1 METMTT
7 IRLNDGRMLAY
18 EDVGDPA
25 GTPILFAHG
34 FGDSRLTRH
43 PDDSM
48 AERAGVRVITP
59 DRPGIG
65 GSDPKPAK
73 AAAERAD
80 DLGELADALGIE
92 RFAVLAWSG
101 GTPTGLACGARFPE
115 RVTAIGVAAGFAP
128 FDREGAYEGLNAR
141 MAKGLPGIRRGPALA
156 RPFMWQAARGYAK
169 DPEKAFEKQFGEDM
183 TAPDRAVMAE
193 PGVRD
198 NILAGAVEAHRPGG
212 KGMALDMQLIFA
224 RHWGFEPD
232 HVKVPVKLWYGDA
245 DDITPPQMGRYL
257 AERLPDAELTVYPG
271 EAHMLV
277 ITHWEEIL
285 RSLSAVRS
293 APSR

>member
-1 METMTT
+1 MTT
-7 IRLNDGRMLAY
+7 IRLNDGRPLAY

-25 GTPILFAHG
+25 GSPILYAHG

-43 PDDSM
+43 PDDSI
-48 AERAGVRVITP
+48 AANAGVRLITA

-65 GSDPKPAK
+65 GSGPKPAK

-80 DLGELADALGIE
+80 DLRQLADALEID

-101 GTPTGLACGARFPE
+101 GTPTGLACGARFPD
-115 RVTAIGVAAGFAP
+115 RVTGIGVAAGFAP
-128 FDREGAYEGLNAR
+128 LDRDGAYEGLNRTMAR
-141 MAKGLPGIRRGPALA
+141 GLPGIRKAPWLA
-156 RPFMWQAARGYAK
+156 RFFMWQAARGYAK
-169 DPEKAFEKQFGEDM
+169 DPEKAFEKQFGQDM

-193 PGVRD
+193 PGVRE
-198 NILAGAVEAHRPGG
+198 NMLAGAAEAHRPGG
-212 KGMALDMQLIFA
+212 RGMALDMQLLFA
-224 RHWGFEPD
+224 RAWGFELED
-232 HVKVPVKLWYGDA
+232 VNVPVKLWYGDA

-257 AERLPDAELTVYPG
+257 EKHLPDGELTVYPG

-293 APSR
+293 APSK

>member
-7 IRLNDGRMLAY
+7 IRLNDGRTLAY
-18 EDVGDPA
+18 EDVGDPGGA
-25 GTPILFAHG
+25 PILFAHG

-48 AERAGVRVITP
+48 AARAGVRLIVP

-65 GSDPKPAK
+65 GSDPKPAR

-80 DLGELADALGIE
+80 DLRELADALGVE

-101 GTPTGLACGARFPE
+101 GTPTGLACGARFPD

-141 MAKGLPGIRRGPALA
+141 MAKGLPG
-156 RPFMWQAARGYAK
+156 
-169 DPEKAFEKQFGEDM
+169 
-183 TAPDRAVMAE
+183 
-193 PGVRD
+193 VRD

-212 KGMALDMQLIFA
+212 KGMALDMQLLFA
-224 RHWGFEPD
+224 RHWGFEPED
-232 HVKVPVKLWYGDA
+232 VKVPVKLWYGDA

-277 ITHWEEIL
+277 IAHWAEIL
-285 RSLSAVRS
+285 RSLAASVSAVRS
-293 APSR
+293 AQSR